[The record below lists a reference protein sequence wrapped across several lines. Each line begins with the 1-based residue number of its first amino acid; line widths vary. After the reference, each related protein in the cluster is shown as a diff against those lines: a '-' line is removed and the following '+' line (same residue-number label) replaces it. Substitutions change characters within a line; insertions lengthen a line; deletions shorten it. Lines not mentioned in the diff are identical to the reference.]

1 MQENTLSVSSGISE
15 ETDLNAN
22 AIAGRYA
29 TLASVREGLL
39 ERARGHAALTIPSLF
54 PEAGTTEDQILLSPY
69 QSVGA
74 RGVNNLSNKL
84 LLTLFPV
91 SSPFFKLEI
100 PEGIIQQL
108 QEADPSVKEQLEAG
122 LSEMENIIQ
131 SDLEVSAF
139 RAILYTALRQLIVVG
154 DFLLHIPSKG
164 EPRGYKLDKYVV
176 KRSVSGTPLEI
187 ILKEVIS
194 REELPKNWLE
204 QLEAADKLE
213 SQTSDDIGGTKTGDL
228 KDRKYDLYTRI
239 HLEGKF
245 QIEKKYIHGVELEG
259 SEAKYPKEASAWLPL
274 RWSAEP
280 GTDYGR
286 SYVEAY
292 SGALLA
298 AEGLARSVQEHSAIA
313 SKTFGVLRPN
323 SNMTPRDLANV
334 PNGGFVVGEPEDLVY
349 PEVGKR
355 GDMQIAQTSFEQV
368 REEIG
373 RAFLITQV
381 RDSERTTA
389 EEIRLM
395 ASELET
401 ALGGAYSLLGVTLQ
415 KPLLLREID
424 RLQKDSTIALPKINK
439 ADMEPKVIVG
449 LEGLGRGTDLEKL
462 MKAVAAIAQ
471 IAPNAQMIPTLDIGK
486 VVQFTFN
493 AVGLDATEVM
503 KSEQQMQAEQ
513 QAAQQNSQQAM
524 MGEQMAKGAGAAIP
538 KLAEK
543 AVDDPEG
550 VQNVLQG
557 LQEGAPSP
565 DQLQG

>member
-1 MQENTLSVSSGISE
+1 MDTNTISVSSGISE

-29 TLASVREGLL
+29 SLAGVREGLL

-54 PEAGTTEDQILLSPY
+54 PEAGTSEDQMLLSPY

-108 QEADPSVKEQLEAG
+108 QEADPSVKEVLEAG
-122 LSEMENIIQ
+122 LTEMENTIQ
-131 SDLEVSAF
+131 SDLEINAF
-139 RAILYTALRQLIVVG
+139 RAILFVALRQLIVVG
-154 DFLLHIPSKG
+154 DFLLHIPAKG
-164 EPRGYKLDKYVV
+164 EPRGFKLDKYVV

-194 REELPKNWLE
+194 REELPQEWLD
-204 QLEAADKLE
+204 QLQEADKLD
-213 SQTSDDIGGTKTGDL
+213 SHSSDDSGRGTGAL
-228 KDRKYDLYTRI
+228 RDRKYDLYTRI
-239 HLEGKF
+239 HLEG
-245 QIEKKYIHGVELEG
+245 QWQHEAKYIHGVKLEG

-274 RWSAEP
+274 RWGAEP
-280 GTDYGR
+280 GEDYGR
-286 SYVEAY
+286 SYVESY
-292 SGALLA
+292 SGDLLG
-298 AEGLARSVQEHSAIA
+298 AEGLARSIQEHSAIA

-323 SNMTPRDLANV
+323 SNMTPADIARV
-334 PNGGFVVGEPEDLVY
+334 PNGGFIVGEPEDLVY

-355 GDMQIAQTSFEQV
+355 NDMQVAQATFESLKDSLS
-368 REEIG
+368 

-389 EEIRLM
+389 EEIRMM

-415 KPLLLREID
+415 RPLLLREID
-424 RLQKDSTIALPKINK
+424 RLQKDTTIKLPKIDK
-439 ADMEPKVIVG
+439 REMEPKVIVG

-471 IAPNAQMIPTLDIGK
+471 IAPNAQHIPQLDMAKI
-486 VVQFTFN
+486 VQFTFN
-493 AVGLDATEVM
+493 AVGLDSAEVL
-503 KSEQQMQAEQ
+503 KSEEQKQAEQ
-513 QAAQQNSQQAM
+513 QAQQQAQQAQQMSEAM
-524 MGEQMAKGAGAAIP
+524 SKGAGAAIP
-538 KLAEK
+538 KLAER
-543 AVDDPEG
+543 AVDNPEG
-550 VQNVLQG
+550 VQNVMQG
-557 LQEGAPSP
+557 LAQAAGPQP
-565 DQLQG
+565 T

>member
-1 MQENTLSVSSGISE
+1 MPMEQDLTISVSSGISE

-22 AIAGRYA
+22 AIAGRYSQ
-29 TLASVREGLL
+29 LAGVREGLL

-69 QSVGA
+69 QSLGA

-108 QEADPSVKEQLEAG
+108 QEQDPNVKEALEAG

-139 RAILYTALRQLIVVG
+139 RAILYAALRQLIVTG
-154 DFLLHIPSKG
+154 DFLMHIPAKA

-176 KRSVSGTPLEI
+176 KRSVSGSPLEI
-187 ILKEVIS
+187 ILKESIS
-194 REELPKNWLE
+194 REELPDVWME
-204 QLEAADKLE
+204 QLKNSDKLDGHASDTE
-213 SQTSDDIGGTKTGDL
+213 GTGTGTSRDK
-228 KDRKYDLYTRI
+228 RYDLYTRI
-239 HLEGKF
+239 VRKGEFH
-245 QIEKKYIHGVELEG
+245 IEHKYIHGVELEG
-259 SEAKYPKEASAWLPL
+259 SYAKYPLDASAWLPL

-280 GTDYGR
+280 GEDYGR

-298 AEGLARSVQEHSAIA
+298 AEGLARSIQEHSAIS

-323 SNMTPRDLANV
+323 SNMTPTDLARV
-334 PNGGFVVGEPEDLVY
+334 VNGGFVVGDPEDLVY

-355 GDMQIAQTSFEQV
+355 GDMTVAENTYNGLRDEL
-368 REEIG
+368 G
-373 RAFLITQV
+373 KAFLITQV

-424 RLQKDSTIALPKINK
+424 RLQKDKSIKLPKISK
-439 ADMEPKVIVG
+439 KDLEPKVIVG
-449 LEGLGRGTDLEKL
+449 LDGLGRGTDLEKL
-462 MKAVAAIAQ
+462 MKAAGAIAQ
-471 IAPNAQMIPTLDIGK
+471 IAQTAQAIPDLDMAKI
-486 VVQFTFN
+486 VQFTFN
-493 AVGLDATEVM
+493 AVGLDSTEVL
-503 KSEQQMQAEQ
+503 KSDTQKQQEQ
-513 QAAQQNSQQAM
+513 QAQQSAEAQQVMSA
-524 MGEQMAKGAGAAIP
+524 EMAKGAGSAIP
-538 KLAEK
+538 VLAGQ
-543 AVDDPEG
+543 AVDNPEG
-550 VQNVLQG
+550 VQNVMKG
-557 LQEGAPSP
+557 LQEQAPP
-565 DQLQG
+565 PQ